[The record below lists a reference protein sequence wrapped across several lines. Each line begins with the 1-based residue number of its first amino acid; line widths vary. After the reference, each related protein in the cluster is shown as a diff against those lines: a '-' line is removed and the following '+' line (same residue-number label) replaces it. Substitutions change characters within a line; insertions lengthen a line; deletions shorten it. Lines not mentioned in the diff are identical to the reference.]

1 MSKHIL
7 FVENKKNS
15 KLIVYFSSAGAK
27 SFEGYSLLSKYTS
40 NKLFIRD
47 SMRSWYNG
55 IIPEISNSADE
66 LVKYLSPIIANFNK
80 KNITFIGSSMGA
92 YAALLFGIKLGIG
105 KVIAFSPQI
114 VLNPSMPFTPNET
127 VKYNDLST
135 LILENTQTSIDIW
148 FGEGEPLDLY
158 HIHHVIDA
166 KKVSFFPITG
176 APHNVLFY
184 LKQNLALYDLFDF
197 YFENKKMLYPIHNI
211 HFISQNTSQIKVIHS
226 VIKKF
231 YIDNNFKTLTQ
242 LNKIKSHSL
251 AAVNYLKGML
261 YMKNGF
267 FDKAIIEF
275 KHALYLQP
283 LSYDCSYQIALAYL
297 KIGRASLAEPALEH
311 SIKHHPLSQSQLYAR
326 LSEAQR
332 LQGKIDKAIDNA
344 QKSLNI
350 DKNNLW
356 AHYQLGLIAD
366 RKKESQSAI
375 EHFSFILQ
383 SKPNWTTVKTL
394 LSSQYQ
400 RELEIVSSAYNMAK
414 TTYSL

>member
-7 FVENKKNS
+7 FEENKKS
-15 KLIVYFSSAGAK
+15 SQLIVYFSSAGAK
-27 SFEGYSLLSKYTS
+27 SFEGYSLLSKYTD

-47 SMRSWYNG
+47 SMKSWYHG
-55 IIPEISNSADE
+55 VIPHVSNSADE
-66 LVKYLSPIIANFNK
+66 LVEYLKPIISNFDK
-80 KNITFIGSSMGA
+80 KDITFIGSSMGA
-92 YAALLFGIKLGIG
+92 YAALLFGLKLGIG

-135 LILENTQTSIDIW
+135 LILENTQSDIDIW

-158 HIHHVIDA
+158 HIHHIINA

-197 YFENKKMLYPIHNI
+197 YFENKNMPYPLHNN
-211 HFISQNTSQIKVIHS
+211 HFISQNTSRIKVIHS
-226 VIKKF
+226 VIKEF
-231 YIDNNFKTLTQ
+231 YIDNNFNTLTQ
-242 LNKIKSHSL
+242 LNEIKNPSL
-251 AAVNYLKGML
+251 AAVSHLKGML
-261 YMKNGF
+261 YMKNDLF
-267 FDKAIIEF
+267 NEAIIEF
-275 KHALYLQP
+275 KQALYLQP

-311 SIKHHPLSQSQLYAR
+311 SIKHYPPSPSQLYAR

-332 LQGKIDKAIDNA
+332 VQGKIDKATDNA
-344 QKSLNI
+344 EKSLNI

-400 RELEIVSSAYNMAK
+400 RDLEKVSNVYNTAK
-414 TTYSL
+414 VT